1 MGFTCGFLP
10 SWDSGVKTRQ
20 ILGRRSSPSCEDVL
34 KIHSFQLSF
43 GSFLPDAK
51 WDCGDFVCRW
61 ERICIDWH
69 FRWILQRTSC
79 QEYSVYNVVFRSGAE
94 NKGCGWIESIGGGGR
109 YSHFK
114 KEMDVFPRR
123 CSTRV
128 KPPSLPKRQM
138 LIGGRKMGPFVARC
152 VVQSWPGPKNVSIFN
167 TGSNSLFL
175 FFVLWSFLF
184 TTDFSYVV
192 SDGGLDHHHPFST
205 ALRRPRSWR
214 VSRWPEITAS
224 MTTGL
229 SGVGICV

>member
-1 MGFTCGFLP
+1 MGL
-10 SWDSGVKTRQ
+10 SADSSR
-20 ILGRRSSPSCEDVL
+20 SPSCEDVL

-51 WDCGDFVCRW
+51 WDCGDFVCGW
-61 ERICIDWH
+61 ERICINLH

-79 QEYSVYNVVFRSGAE
+79 QEYSVYNVVCRSRAE

-109 YSHFK
+109 YSHLK

-138 LIGGRKMGPFVARC
+138 RLLAGEKWGPFVARC
-152 VVQSWPGPKNVSIFN
+152 VVQSWPGPKMEGSSIRVPTRCFCF
-167 TGSNSLFL
+167 LFL
-175 FFVLWSFLF
+175 DPFYLPV
-184 TTDFSYVV
+184 DFSVHRFGRWIGPP
-192 SDGGLDHHHPFST
+192 SSFHT